1 MKQSSGYVSG
11 MIGIAIFSGSLPAT
25 RLAETGFPPLFL
37 TAARAVIAAL
47 LAIALLTVFRQKK
60 PKRDAL
66 LPLAIVALGVVI
78 GYPLLSA
85 CALQHIEAV
94 RSAMW
99 TGLLPLSTALFAVLR
114 NGEHPSLRFWI
125 FSLCGAAAVLF
136 YALTQTH
143 GGSLIGD
150 GLMLASILVCG
161 LGYAEGAA
169 LSRRLGGWQVI
180 SWALILAL
188 PLMSVLALAK
198 HPVNWGQISP
208 SAWVSLFYVAL
219 FSMMLGFVFWYHGL
233 AQGGIARIGQLQ
245 LLQPFGGLAL
255 SALVLHEVI
264 SPLLVGVTCLVLFCV
279 FGARRAA

>member
-1 MKQSSGYVSG
+1 MKQSGGYMSG

-37 TAARAVIAAL
+37 TAARAVIAGLLGIAL
-47 LAIALLTVFRQKK
+47 LAALRQKR
-60 PKRDAL
+60 PGREAA
-66 LPLAIVALGVVI
+66 LPLGIIATGVII

-85 CALQHIEAV
+85 CALEHIDAV
-94 RSAMW
+94 RCAMW

-114 NGEHPSLRFWI
+114 NGEHPSPRFWI

-143 GGSLIGD
+143 GSSLTGD
-150 GLMLASILVCG
+150 GLMLAAILVCG
-161 LGYAEGAA
+161 LGYAEGAS

-188 PLMSVLALAK
+188 PLMSILALAT
-198 HPVNWGQISP
+198 HPVAWGEIAL
-208 SAWVSLFYVAL
+208 SAWVALLYVAV

-233 AQGGIARIGQLQ
+233 AVGGIARIGQLQ

-255 SALVLHEVI
+255 SALILHEALP
-264 SPLLVGVTCLVLFCV
+264 PLLVGVTCLVLVCV
-279 FGARRAA
+279 FGAKHAA